1 MGDPLDQSWAAAGR
15 AESPGVTTDRI
26 VVPAE
31 LAGFH
36 AKYDGADGKAWSA
49 ALPEPT
55 ASYFGRWELR
65 LDGPLRHGMVGLIV
79 PVR

>member
-1 MGDPLDQSWAAAGR
+1 
-15 AESPGVTTDRI
+15 VTTNRI
-26 VVPAE
+26 VVAAE
-31 LAGFH
+31 LTGFH
-36 AKYDGADGKAWSA
+36 VKYYEADGKAWSA

-65 LDGPLRHGMVGLIV
+65 LDGPLRRGMVV

>member
-1 MGDPLDQSWAAAGR
+1 M
-15 AESPGVTTDRI
+15 TTDRI

-36 AKYDGADGKAWSA
+36 GKYYGADGKAWSA

-55 ASYFGRWELR
+55 ASYLDRWELR
-65 LDGPLRHGMVGLIV
+65 LNGLLRHGMVGLIV
-79 PVR
+79 LVR